1 MARVIISLII
11 CLVGAIDILF
21 AISDFRKKEYFM
33 FGLWAM
39 SFCYKLVILVRVNL
53 VGC

>member
-1 MARVIISLII
+1 MGRCIISLII
-11 CLVGAIDILF
+11 CLVGAIDISC

-33 FGLWAM
+33 FGMWTM
-39 SFCYKLVILVRVNL
+39 SFCYKLVVLVRVNL